1 MIAKGKLFLLL
12 SSFSAREWKAFEIH
26 LKGKNFRQKKEIQ
39 DLYRYC
45 KKVCLDNESVEPAKA
60 EILKSVFPGKNLDL
74 SDLRYLESDLVKLI
88 ESWWVHLELRD
99 DKVLYQSILL
109 KAMERRALQKP
120 FRNKLAKAF
129 EELEKHPRRDMDYLW
144 QRYRLNNLAFEFAS
158 RKENRGIDPGLPA
171 MLDDL
176 KELYLTGSLK
186 YGSILSNLANVV
198 SAPVDPGFMTELMAL
213 GESAERSGSPGAI
226 LYYHV
231 LLTLAEP
238 EKEEHYQSFL
248 ELLESSARYFGHE
261 EVGQLYAFALN
272 YCIKKLNE
280 GRGDYLKKLFVLYQ
294 RLLDKKVIFNGP
306 FILQQHFKNIA
317 TTAIRL
323 EEYEW
328 TEAFLEA
335 YSLKVSPDARENAST
350 YNFAALYFAKG
361 DYSRA
366 MRLLREV
373 EFTDV
378 YYHVDS
384 KALLLKTYYEL
395 EEWEPLL
402 SVIEAFGNYLRRNRM
417 ISEYQRKV
425 YWNFLKFA
433 KKLVRKRLGSRK
445 RVGEIQKE
453 MEEVREIA
461 DLRWLR
467 LKVKELL

>member
-1 MIAKGKLFLLL
+1 MKGKLFLLL
-12 SSFSAREWKAFEIH
+12 SSFLAREWKAFEIH
-26 LKGKNFRQKKEIQ
+26 LDGKNFRQKEEVMA
-39 DLYRYC
+39 LYIYC
-45 KKVCLDNESVEPAKA
+45 KKVCLVREAEEPAKA
-60 EILKSVFPGKNLDL
+60 DILKVVFPEGNLKL

-88 ESWWVHLELRD
+88 ESWWVHLELRE
-99 DKVLYQSILL
+99 DKVLYQSVLL
-109 KAMERRALQKP
+109 QAMEKRALQKP
-120 FRNKLAKAF
+120 FRSKLAKAF
-129 EELEKHPRRDMDYLW
+129 EELEKHPQRDLDYLW
-144 QRYRLNNLAFEFAS
+144 KRYRLNNLAFEFAS
-158 RKENRGIDPGLPA
+158 RRENRGIDPGLPA
-171 MLDDL
+171 MLEDL
-176 KELYLTGSLK
+176 RELYLTGSLK
-186 YGSILSNLANVV
+186 YGSILSNLGNVV
-198 SAPVDPGFMTELMAL
+198 SAPVDPEFIAELMAL
-213 GESAERSGSPGAI
+213 GENAESSGSPGAT

-231 LLTLAEP
+231 LLTLVEP
-238 EKEEHYQSFL
+238 EKEEHYQNFLDLL
-248 ELLESSARYFGHE
+248 ELSSKFFGHD

-280 GRGDYLKKLFVLYQ
+280 GRGDYLEKLFVLYQ
-294 RLLDKKVIFNGP
+294 RLLDKRVIFNGP

-328 TEAFLEA
+328 TETFLKEN
-335 YSLKVSPDARENAST
+335 SPNVSPDARENAST

-366 MRLLREV
+366 MRLLQEV

-395 EEWEPLL
+395 QEWEPLL
-402 SVIEAFGNYLRRNRM
+402 SVIEAFGNYLRRNQM

-445 RVGEIQKE
+445 PVREIEKE
-453 MEEVREIA
+453 MEEVMEIA

-467 LKVKELL
+467 LKAKELL